1 MIEYK
6 LVSTP
11 RPDRFEETMNLLLN
25 DGWDLKGNLVFS
37 NGVLN
42 QSLTRNK
49 INKPDNI
56 KKKSSASVPK

>member
-25 DGWDLKGNLVFS
+25 DGWYLKGNLVFS

-56 KKKSSASVPK
+56 KKKSSASVQK